1 MKKLFLFLFLMSC
14 VSPNINNQA
23 QYETLIFSD
32 NLTFDEFNDLL
43 ITYVETAPY
52 PNIDK

>member
-1 MKKLFLFLFLMSC
+1 VKSLFLFLFLISC
-14 VSPNINNQA
+14 VSPNLNNNV
-23 QYETLIFSD
+23 QYESIIFDD

-43 ITYVETAPY
+43 IIYGKTAPY